1 MYLNHQVIYMKI
13 SSLRWLEYWKILR
26 RKSDVLLLL
35 YFMSGLF
42 MPSFPHCVVKGK
54 RIRQLLAV
62 NEKFSMLGWKLS
74 IQFLCQKLRKNFLI
88 PIRFSYFHHDIFFV
102 HVKSKTNDFSYFSL
116 IFHIFLHQAQAWLS
130 TLNLKMVLSHQLNED
145 TIPCSHGTC

>member
-74 IQFLCQKLRKNFLI
+74 IQFLCRKLRKNFLI
-88 PIRFSYFHHDIFFV
+88 PIRFSYFHHDIFLCMWKAKQMIFQTLV
-102 HVKSKTNDFSYFSL
+102 LFFTFSFIKFKLDSL
-116 IFHIFLHQAQAWLS
+116 L
-130 TLNLKMVLSHQLNED
+130 
-145 TIPCSHGTC
+145 

>member
-1 MYLNHQVIYMKI
+1 MKI

-26 RKSDVLLLL
+26 MKNDVLSLF

-42 MPSFPHCVVKGK
+42 MPSFPHHVVYGK

-74 IQFLCQKLRKNFLI
+74 IQFLCQKLRKPSWFQ
-88 PIRFSYFHHDIFFV
+88 YVFHTFIMIFFCACE
-102 HVKSKTNDFSYFSL
+102 SKNNDSSYFSL
-116 IFHIFLHQAQAWLS
+116 IFHIFLHQVQAWLS
-130 TLNLKMVLSHQLNED
+130 TLNLKMVLYHQLNED
-145 TIPCSHGTC
+145 RVPCSHGTCCCCCC